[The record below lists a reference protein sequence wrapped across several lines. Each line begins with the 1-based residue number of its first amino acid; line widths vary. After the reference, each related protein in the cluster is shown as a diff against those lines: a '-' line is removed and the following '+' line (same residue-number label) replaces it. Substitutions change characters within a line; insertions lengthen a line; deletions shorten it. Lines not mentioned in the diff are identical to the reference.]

1 MKSGQ
6 SSARTEKIMEGHS
19 GFDINNEDLND
30 ETSFCSLQE
39 KVEKCL
45 EDGVRL
51 PMLDLK
57 QLERENTRLLEQQSQ
72 NSLVLISHDAP
83 NDA

>member
-1 MKSGQ
+1 M
-6 SSARTEKIMEGHS
+6 
-19 GFDINNEDLND
+19 ND
-30 ETSFCSLQE
+30 KTCVCSLQE
-39 KVEKCL
+39 NVEKCL

>member
-1 MKSGQ
+1 M
-6 SSARTEKIMEGHS
+6 MEYCK
-19 GFDINNEDLND
+19 
-30 ETSFCSLQE
+30 TSFCSLQE

-57 QLERENTRLLEQQSQ
+57 QLEKENTRLLEQQSQ
-72 NSLVLISHDAP
+72 NSLVLISNDAP
-83 NDA
+83 NDTYQYSFHHSFYAHISL